1 MSHSR
6 VPARTPA
13 LRRTPVLCRT
23 LVLLLALLSL
33 SSAGCGAAHP
43 AKDSAGGLATEKFI
57 EIYIA
62 LRHAAVEAGDS
73 LALFEVRRA
82 EILDRYGITGQ
93 DLVDYVERRSVDLTA
108 MGTVWDTIYHRLSR
122 GDTTTVP

>member
-13 LRRTPVLCRT
+13 LRRTT
-23 LVLLLALLSL
+23 MLLLVLLSL

-43 AKDSAGGLATEKFI
+43 AREKAGGLATEEFI

-62 LRHAAVEAGDS
+62 LRRAAVEAGDS

-82 EILDRYGITGQ
+82 EILDRYGASGQ
-93 DLVDYVERRSVDLTA
+93 DLLDYVELRSVDLKA
-108 MGTVWDTIYHRLSR
+108 MSAVWDTIYHRLSR
-122 GDTTTVP
+122 GDTTTAP